1 MKKLLLLLKPYRRAL
16 IIVAVTDALGML
28 MGLFMPY
35 VMSVIVDRGI
45 AEGDLAVILGSAAL
59 MLALALLS
67 VGSSLIANKINTRV
81 TSGYTRDVCRAT
93 FEKINS
99 LSYGDYSRL
108 GPSGLLTRATDD
120 IFNIEGAASSLV
132 YTLVTV
138 PVMLVGSAVL
148 SFIADPVLSLVFI
161 LGILPVV
168 VVIFFFTKPLYA
180 MWDKSDH
187 YVDEQNKI
195 VRERLS
201 GLRVVRA
208 FNNEAREHKR
218 ARFATEEMAKY
229 MIRANVRGGFVDP
242 LAMLLLNIA
251 TVAMIFV
258 AGERAAVGVLAHAG
272 DIVAVVQYVALISGA
287 LLNLSW
293 TIAWLPRLRVS
304 IKRINEIHALP
315 AEDNTAPVTREGG
328 YDIEVRDLSF
338 TYPDGSEPVL
348 KNISLSVK
356 EGERVAIIGGT
367 GSGKTTL
374 VRLLLSFFSA
384 TDGEIFIGGRAYSS
398 LTRGEIR
405 AHFSPAL
412 QRAML
417 FEGTLRDNVRMG
429 FGEADDEK
437 ILSALSDCAMGEF
450 VASHEEGL
458 DYLIVGMG
466 RNVSGGQ
473 RQRINMARAI
483 IREADVYIFDDSFSA
498 LDFLTESVIKEKLA
512 QRLRRKTEITVT
524 QRVSTAMRAERIYVM
539 DGGRIVGV
547 GTHSE
552 LIRTSPIYREIC
564 ASQLG
569 AESVGGDING

>member
-1 MKKLLLLLKPYRRAL
+1 MKKLLLLLKPYRKAL
-16 IIVAVTDALGML
+16 ITVAVTDAIGML

-67 VGSSLIANKINTRV
+67 VGSCLIANKINTRV

-251 TVAMIFV
+251 MVAMIFV

-272 DIVAVVQYVALISGA
+272 DIVAVVQYVAIISGA

-304 IKRINEIHALP
+304 IKRINEIHAMP
-315 AEDNTAPVTREGG
+315 AEDNTALVAREGG
-328 YDIEVRDLSF
+328 YDIDVRDLTF

-384 TDGEIFIGGRAYSS
+384 TSGEIFIGGRAYSS

-429 FGEADDEK
+429 SGEADDEK
-437 ILSALSDCAMGEF
+437 ILSALSDCAMEEF
-450 VASHEEGL
+450 VTSHEEGL

-473 RQRINMARAI
+473 RQRINMARVI

-498 LDFLTESVIKEKLA
+498 LDFLTESVIKEKLSE
-512 QRLRRKTEITVT
+512 RLRGKTEITVT

-539 DGGRIVGV
+539 DGGGIVGV
-547 GTHSE
+547 GSHSE

-569 AESVGGDING
+569 ADSVGGDING